1 MGFEVIGERINGL
14 FKDIRQAIAD
24 RDPKPIQAWAIKQ
37 KEGGAHWLDIN
48 TGPIASQEEQAEI
61 MAWLVTTVAEV
72 VGTFPV
78 AIDSTSVLAIEA
90 GLKAAKGK
98 AMINSTTAE
107 QAKMDSL
114 FPLAA
119 KYNASIIALA
129 MNEKG
134 VPKNSEQRIAL
145 AMELVANADMNGV
158 PMEDLYIDP
167 LILPVNVAQ
176 DHVPEVLE
184 TLRQVKLLANPAPK
198 TTIGLSNV
206 SQKSPDRPLINRT
219 FLAMA
224 MGAGLDSAI
233 MDANDDPLVET
244 AATSAILLNQ
254 SIYCDSYVKVF
265 RQR

>member
-1 MGFEVIGERINGL
+1 MFEVIGERINGL
-14 FKDIRQAIAD
+14 FKDVREAIKE
-24 RDPKPIQAWAIKQ
+24 RDPKVIQEWAIKQ
-37 KEGGAHWLDIN
+37 AEGGAAWLDIN
-48 TGPIASQEEQAEI
+48 TGPIPTQEEQAEI
-61 MAWLVTTVAEV
+61 MTWLVKAAQEV
-72 VGTFPV
+72 SDLPV
-78 AIDSTSVLAIEA
+78 AIDSTSFLAIEA

-107 QAKMDSL
+107 QAKMDVL

-119 KYNASIIALA
+119 QYNAAIVALA

-134 VPKNSEQRIAL
+134 VPKDCESRVAL
-145 AMELVANADMNGV
+145 AMELVANADAYGV
-158 PMEDLYIDP
+158 PMQDLYIDP

-176 DHVPEVLE
+176 DHVHEVLE
-184 TLRQVKLLANPAPK
+184 ALRQVKLLANPSPR

-224 MGAGLDSAI
+224 MAAGLDSAI
-233 MDANDDPLVET
+233 MDANDDPLVDT
-244 AATSAILLNQ
+244 AATAAVLLNQ
-254 SIYCDSYVKVF
+254 SIYCDSYVKLF

>member
-14 FKDIRQAIAD
+14 FLDIRQAITE
-24 RDPKPIQAWAIKQ
+24 RNTKPIQEWALKQ
-37 KEGGAHWLDIN
+37 KAGGAHWLDIN
-48 TGPIASQEEQAEI
+48 TGPIADREEQAEI
-61 MAWLVTTVAEV
+61 MTWMVNAVIEV
-72 VGTFPV
+72 VGDFPV
-78 AIDSTSVLAIEA
+78 VIDTTNVLAMEA

-107 QAKMDSL
+107 QDLMDQL

-119 KYNASIIALA
+119 KYNAAIIGLT

-134 VPKNSEQRIAL
+134 VPKDADQRMAL
-145 AMELVANADMNGV
+145 AAELVVNAYNHGI

-176 DHVPEVLE
+176 DYVIEVLE
-184 TLRQVKLLANPAPK
+184 TLRQVRTLANPAPR

-206 SQKSPDRPLINRT
+206 SQKSPDRSLINRT

-224 MGAGLDSAI
+224 MSNGLDSAI
-233 MDANDDPLVET
+233 MDANDDSLMDA
-244 AATSAILLNQ
+244 AATTAILLNQ
-254 SIYCDSYVKVF
+254 SVYCDSYAKVF

>member
-14 FKDIRQAIAD
+14 FKDIRQAVAE
-24 RDPKPIQAWAIKQ
+24 RDPKPIQEWALKQ

-61 MAWLVTTVAEV
+61 MEWLVKTAQEV
-72 VGTFPV
+72 VDLPV

-107 QAKMDSL
+107 QAKMDAL

-119 KYNASIIALA
+119 KYNAAIIALA

-145 AMELVANADMNGV
+145 AMELVANADDHGV

-184 TLRQVKLLANPAPK
+184 TLRQVKMLANPAPR

-224 MGAGLDSAI
+224 MSAGLDSAI
-233 MDANDDPLVET
+233 MDANDDPLMET
-244 AATSAILLNQ
+244 AATGAILLNQ

>member
-1 MGFEVIGERINGL
+1 MFEIIGERINGL
-14 FKDIRQAIAD
+14 FKDIRQAVAE
-24 RDPKPIQAWAIKQ
+24 RDPKPIEMWAVKQ
-37 KEGGAHWLDIN
+37 YEGGAHWLDIN

-61 MAWLVTTVAEV
+61 MAWMVKTAQSV
-72 VGTFPV
+72 VDLPV

-107 QAKMDSL
+107 QAKMDAL
-114 FPLAA
+114 FPLAKQYEA
-119 KYNASIIALA
+119 AIICLA

-134 VPKNSEQRIAL
+134 VPKDAESRIAL
-145 AMELVANADMNGV
+145 AGELVVNADAYGV
-158 PMEDLYIDP
+158 PMTDLYIDP

-184 TLRQVKLLANPAPK
+184 TLRQIKMLANPAPR

-206 SQKSPDRPLINRT
+206 SQKSPNRPLINRT
-219 FLAMA
+219 FLVMAMA
-224 MGAGLDSAI
+224 AGLDSAI
-233 MDANDDPLVET
+233 MDANDNDLVDA
-244 AATSAILLNQ
+244 AATASILLNQ
-254 SIYCDSYVKVF
+254 SIYCDSYLKIF

>member
-1 MGFEVIGERINGL
+1 MFEIIGERINGL
-14 FKDIRQAIAD
+14 FKDIREAVAN
-24 RDPKPIQAWAIKQ
+24 RDPKAIEEWAVKQ
-37 KEGGAHWLDIN
+37 TKAGAAWLDIN
-48 TGPIASQEEQAEI
+48 TGPIATQEEQAEI
-61 MAWLVTTVAEV
+61 MAWMVKV
-72 VGTFPV
+72 VNGASDLPV
-78 AIDSTSVLAIEA
+78 AIDSTSILAIEA

-107 QAKMDSL
+107 QHKMDAL

-119 KYNASIIALA
+119 KYNAAIIALA

-145 AMELVANADMNGV
+145 SMELVANADAHGL

-184 TLRQVKLLANPAPK
+184 TLRQVKLLSNPAPR

-219 FLAMA
+219 FAVMA
-224 MGAGLDSAI
+224 MTCGLDSAI
-233 MDANDDPLVET
+233 MDANDDALVDACAT
-244 AATSAILLNQ
+244 ASILLNE
-254 SIYCDSYVKVF
+254 SIYCDSYLKMF
-265 RQR
+265 RQK

>member
-1 MGFEVIGERINGL
+1 MFEIIGERINGL
-14 FKDIRQAIAD
+14 FKDIREAIKA
-24 RDPKPIQAWAIKQ
+24 RDPKVIQDWAIKQ
-37 KEGGAHWLDIN
+37 AAGGAYWLDIN
-48 TGPIASQEEQAEI
+48 TGPIPTEEEQAEI
-61 MAWLVTTVAEV
+61 MAWLVKTAQEAVDL
-72 VGTFPV
+72 PV

-90 GLKAAKGK
+90 GLKVAKGK
-98 AMINSTTAE
+98 ALINSTTAE
-107 QAKMDSL
+107 QHKMDSL

-119 KYNASIIALA
+119 KYNAAIIGLC

-134 VPKNSEQRIAL
+134 VPKDCDSRVAL
-145 AMELVANADMNGV
+145 AMELVANADGHGIPTN
-158 PMEDLYIDP
+158 DLYLDP

-176 DHVPEVLE
+176 DHVTEVLE

-224 MGAGLDSAI
+224 MSAGLDSAI
-233 MDANDDPLVET
+233 MDANDDALVDT
-244 AATSAILLNQ
+244 AATSAVLLNQ
-254 SIYCDSYVKVF
+254 TIYCDSYIKLF